1 MLPTIVLVYK
11 LLKNGKKMQ
20 TNIFLDKYKRLQ
32 QIILHTQTQTLTH
45 VRTCVK
51 KRERAELTRIF
62 CRQTGFFRG
71 FPPEQQTQTTSYKCI
86 LGKLLTDTLTP
97 TISENNGDKLVK
109 SSFFLLVLRATIV
122 YNV

>member
-45 VRTCVK
+45 VRTCVE
-51 KRERAELTRIF
+51 KRESRTHADILSPNWVFSR
-62 CRQTGFFRG
+62 FFPG
-71 FPPEQQTQTTSYKCI
+71 TANANY
-86 LGKLLTDTLTP
+86 
-97 TISENNGDKLVK
+97 
-109 SSFFLLVLRATIV
+109 
-122 YNV
+122 

>member
-51 KRERAELTRIF
+51 KREREPNSRGYFVAKL
-62 CRQTGFFRG
+62 GFFEV
-71 FPPEQQTQTTSYKCI
+71 FPRNSKR
-86 LGKLLTDTLTP
+86 KLLV
-97 TISENNGDKLVK
+97 INA
-109 SSFFLLVLRATIV
+109 F
-122 YNV
+122 